1 MRGWLSASAV
11 QSLFDRYKSAQSEQ
25 IEQHQTE
32 ADANTVESDCRTH
45 GGCGKNAGGGGSTFD
60 VHTFFQNRS
69 AADEADSRHQ
79 ALQNAR
85 LRSGVAIEAG
95 NHHEGTTRHGN
106 YRKGTDARIVFF
118 CLAVPAN
125 DARQNKCHSK
135 VPKVV
140 PKRMPIKHAEILLDC
155 YDKGRFML
163 RFETAGESHGE
174 CLVATLTGLPSG
186 VPISVDFINRQLWR
200 RQQGFGRGGRMKI
213 ETDQAHI
220 VSGVR
225 HSQTIGSPIAVLIAN
240 KDWQNWQ
247 TILPVEA
254 KDAEPGKE
262 KPVVRP
268 RPGHADLTGAI
279 KYNYADARYILER
292 ASARETTAR
301 VALGALAKSLLSQ
314 FGIEILSHVVG
325 VGPVRLERPAE
336 WQELVA
342 LSERGEVLLGC
353 VDAETEGRMKEAVDH
368 AYRTGNTVGGIF
380 EVVAHGLPPGLG
392 SHITWDT
399 RLDGRLAQAI
409 VSIQAVKGV
418 EIGAAEQGARAY
430 GSTVQDT
437 IHYDKEAHGFHR
449 GSNRAGGLE
458 GGITNGE
465 DLVVRGLLKPI
476 STLRRP
482 LESVDLPT
490 REPALA
496 AYERSDVAVV
506 PAAGVIGEAM
516 VALVLAQ
523 AFLEK
528 FGGDSLVETTRNFDG
543 YAAQVKSF

>member
-1 MRGWLSASAV
+1 M
-11 QSLFDRYKSAQSEQ
+11 
-25 IEQHQTE
+25 
-32 ADANTVESDCRTH
+32 
-45 GGCGKNAGGGGSTFD
+45 
-60 VHTFFQNRS
+60 
-69 AADEADSRHQ
+69 
-79 ALQNAR
+79 
-85 LRSGVAIEAG
+85 
-95 NHHEGTTRHGN
+95 
-106 YRKGTDARIVFF
+106 
-118 CLAVPAN
+118 
-125 DARQNKCHSK
+125 
-135 VPKVV
+135 
-140 PKRMPIKHAEILLDC
+140 LLDC
-155 YDKGRFML
+155 YDKDRFML

-186 VPISVDFINRQLWR
+186 VPISVDYVDRQLWR

-213 ETDQAHI
+213 ETDQARI

-225 HSQTIGSPIAVLIAN
+225 HSQTIGAPIAIIIEN
-240 KDWQNWQ
+240 KDWKNWQ
-247 TILPVEA
+247 GILPVET
-254 KDAEPGKE
+254 KDAEPGKD

-268 RPGHADLTGAI
+268 RPGHADLPGAI

-301 VALGALAKSLLSQ
+301 VAIGALAKTFLSQ
-314 FGIEILSHVVG
+314 FGIEVLSHVVG
-325 VGPVRLERPAE
+325 VGPVRLERAAE
-336 WQELVA
+336 WSEIVA
-342 LSERGEVLLGC
+342 LSRRDEVLLGC
-353 VDAETEGRMKEAVDH
+353 VDAPTEARMKEAVDH
-368 AYRTGNTVGGIF
+368 AYRTGDTVGGIF

-418 EIGAAEQGARAY
+418 EVGAAEQGAQSY
-430 GSTVQDT
+430 GSAVQDT
-437 IHYDKEAHGFHR
+437 IHYDKEAQGFHR

-465 DLVVRGLLKPI
+465 DLIVRGLLKPI

-528 FGGDSLVETTRNFDG
+528 FGGDSLLETKRNFDG